1 MNAHSFANST
11 HGEGFR
17 LATTQSTL
25 TTYTSLHEAPMYL
38 SHCRPFCLV
47 LSLLLILPAL
57 QAQVVSTSV
66 NDEGVSAPCIG
77 IGLGILLEK
86 KCVEATA
93 RAGFLHPSEIGHSGI
108 TLAPA
113 GPQDGVILTVDPGSP
128 SAAAG
133 LKPGDLLL
141 AIDGHPAQPT
151 PAAAVTQQLFGPRDE
166 VVHLKVRHAG
176 ADRDVEL
183 KRAPANAPSPPRVSG
198 MFIANRPLIDWR
210 EKYIPCMSAIG
221 PTGLPGL
228 MLCEKHFR
236 KDGYIR
242 ASDLGTTGLTL
253 RLDPDPAG
261 PTNPGP
267 DPTSKAAALIAAVA
281 PNSPAAAANLQP
293 GDQILS
299 VDNQPPST
307 STSVNAN
314 ILLFG
319 KVGDKRT
326 VLVKQGDTQKTVDLT
341 LIAR

>member
-1 MNAHSFANST
+1 MFLPPC
-11 HGEGFR
+11 R
-17 LATTQSTL
+17 LTCFL
-25 TTYTSLHEAPMYL
+25 L
-38 SHCRPFCLV
+38 CLA
-47 LSLLLILPAL
+47 LSLPVLH
-57 QAQVVSTSV
+57 AQVVSTSV

-93 RAGFLHPSEIGHSGI
+93 KAGFLHPSEIGHSGI
-108 TLAPA
+108 TLAPP
-113 GPQDGVILTVDPGSP
+113 GPQDGTILTIDPGSP
-128 SAAAG
+128 AASAG

-141 AIDGHPAQPT
+141 AVDSHSAQPT
-151 PAAAVTQQLFGPRDE
+151 PGAAVTQQLFGTRDE

-183 KRAPANAPSPPRVSG
+183 KRAPANAPSPPKIPG

-228 MLCEKHFR
+228 IFCEKHFR

-253 RLDPDPAG
+253 KLDPDP
-261 PTNPGP
+261 TNK
-267 DPTSKAAALIAAVA
+267 DAALIAAIA

-293 GDQILS
+293 GDQVLS
-299 VDNQPPST
+299 VDNQPPTT

-319 KVGDKRT
+319 RVGDKRT

-341 LIAR
+341 LVAK